1 MDTFKLKALLRAIE
15 TGSMAK
21 AAREFSYTPSAL
33 SHSIDS
39 LEKELS
45 VKLLERSPNGVK
57 LSADGEKM
65 KEKIIEVINAEKN
78 LFDFAHSISQK
89 ENKTLRIGAYASIST
104 SVLPQILNGFREKYP
119 DIEISISLGNYVS
132 DWIKKDMVDVV
143 LACKISDA
151 EWLPVLEDEF
161 MSVVPKN
168 MFLGRESVT
177 IEELY
182 PFTFIMNES
191 KLGDTHLDFV
201 KFKEVMPFEAEGYN
215 SVLPLVESGMG
226 ISFLPRLVLDEK
238 EKQVNILRID
248 PPIYRTLGASY
259 KKGLS
264 KQTPTMIFIDYLK
277 NRFNLV

>member
-1 MDTFKLKALLRAIE
+1 MDTFKLKAFLRAVE

-39 LEKELS
+39 LEKELG

-65 KEKIIEVINAEKN
+65 KEKIQAVIDAEKD
-78 LFDFAHSISQK
+78 LFDFSYSISQE
-89 ENKTLRIGAYASIST
+89 ENKILRIGAYASVYT
-104 SVLPQILNGFREKYP
+104 SFLPKILNGFREKYP
-119 DIEISISLGNYVS
+119 DIAISITLGNYVS
-132 DWIKKDMVDVV
+132 DWIKNDIADVV
-143 LACKISDA
+143 LACKIPDA
-151 EWLPVLEDEF
+151 EWLPVIKDEF

-168 MFLGRESVT
+168 MFSSRTSIS

-182 PFTFIMNES
+182 PYTFIMNEL
-191 KLGDTHLDFV
+191 KLGDTYLDFE
-201 KFKEVMPFEAEGYN
+201 KFKEVLPFESEDYT
-215 SVLPLVESGMG
+215 SVIPLIESGMG
-226 ISFLPRLVLDEK
+226 VSFLPSLVLDDEAK
-238 EKQVNILRID
+238 GVNILEID

-277 NRFNLV
+277 NRFDLV